1 MEAGTGSTCQKRK
14 WPHPPLMA
22 GSRKPVL
29 PGLMGGKGEGGGNG
43 GKKSGGKGKTLGGFS
58 YSVVVTSF

>member
-29 PGLMGGKGEGGGNG
+29 PGLMGGKGGGGEG
-43 GKKSGGKGKTLGGFS
+43 MVVKSLGEK
-58 YSVVVTSF
+58 VKLWEVLAILLL

>member
-14 WPHPPLMA
+14 WPPPPLMA

-29 PGLMGGKGEGGGNG
+29 PGLMGGKGGGEGMVV
-43 GKKSGGKGKTLGGFS
+43 KSMGEKVKLWE
-58 YSVVVTSF
+58 VLAILLL